1 MKRNS
6 KALYEQIMR
15 NVSREVKRT
24 LNETR
29 ISDQKEH
36 VYKPA
41 PRQITQFN
49 LQDID
54 TKLDQLRPDE
64 IIEILWSPSI
74 LHQEEI
80 DNNFRSWITFV
91 AMQKRMSMK
100 YMKDDYTTAYPWAMI
115 KRNNARSY
123 EPFSLWFP
131 ACDLLPKLKRILT
144 KRVGTH
150 VSVKFCGTKEEMI
163 EALEYIQDN
172 IEVLDNADYVQGARK
187 YGGPTCHVY
196 FSPEEAQGAAVDS
209 LVKYDIK
216 TTDEMISEI
225 QDTIDA
231 ETQKYN
237 AARQA
242 LLDKIQELDDKFN
255 SSVEELQDQMREYQQ
270 ED

>member
-1 MKRNS
+1 MRRSN

-15 NVSREVKRT
+15 NVSKEVKKT

-29 ISDQKEH
+29 ISDKKEH
-36 VYKPA
+36 IYKSA

-49 LQDID
+49 LQDIEL
-54 TKLDQLRPDE
+54 KLGQLRPDE
-64 IIEILWSPSI
+64 IIEILWTPAI
-74 LHQEEI
+74 LHQDEI
-80 DNNFRSWITFV
+80 DNDFRSWLKFV

-115 KRNNARSY
+115 KRNNNRSH

-131 ACDLLPKLKRILT
+131 EGESLPKLKRILT
-144 KRVGTH
+144 KRVGTL
-150 VSVKFCGTKEEMI
+150 VTVKYCGTKEEII

-172 IEVLDNADYVQGARK
+172 IDVLDNADYVQGAYK
-187 YGGPTCHVY
+187 YGGPKCHVY

-225 QDTIDA
+225 QDAIEV

-237 AARQA
+237 EARQT
-242 LLDKIQELDDKFN
+242 LLNKIQELDDKFN
-255 SSVEELQDQMREYQQ
+255 SSVEELQDQMREYKQ